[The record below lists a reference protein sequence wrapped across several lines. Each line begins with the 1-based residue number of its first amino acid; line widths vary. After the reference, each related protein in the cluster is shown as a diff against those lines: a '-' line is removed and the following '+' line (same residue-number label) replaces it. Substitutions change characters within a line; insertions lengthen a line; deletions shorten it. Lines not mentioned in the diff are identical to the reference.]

1 MSLTT
6 ESKMSN
12 KNDGWETVT
21 VPEGEEENTQVDFE
35 LEEEEEIKVEA
46 EEEQEQPPVE
56 AVQEEA
62 VQEEPVQEEKPKELE
77 GIETKGAEKRI
88 RQLIRQRKEREEQI
102 QELIKQ
108 NEELKINLKS
118 KDNEVDSIASRSL
131 DANEKQLT
139 QNMELARQAYME
151 AFEDGDKEKVLKA
164 QEILNNAQADLKT
177 IQTYKNNLAQKLEKK
192 EKQVEAS
199 PEPVQ
204 PQQQAYDPRANEW
217 AQKNQWFGQDT
228 IKTAAALAL
237 DAELKEQGYNP
248 NDEEFYEEIDR
259 RLEAAFGQTS
269 NRVQETEGQS
279 NSDTSQPAQVVSGAS
294 RSSPSAGKKVK
305 LSKEDVRLANKWGIP
320 LEQYAA
326 EKLKVTSA
334 DGEYTNINM

>member
-12 KNDGWETVT
+12 ENDGWGTVE
-21 VPEGEEENTQVDFE
+21 VSEGNDESTQVAFE
-35 LEEEEEIKVEA
+35 FEEEEE
-46 EEEQEQPPVE
+46 EQKQPLVE
-56 AVQEEA
+56 AVQEE
-62 VQEEPVQEEKPKELE
+62 VQEEPVQEEQPKELE

-102 QELIKQ
+102 ETLIKQ
-108 NEELKINLKS
+108 NEELKTNLAA
-118 KDNEVDSIASRSL
+118 KDNEVDSIATRSL
-131 DANEKQLT
+131 DANERQLT

-237 DAELKEQGYNP
+237 DAELKAQGYNR

-279 NSDTSQPAQVVSGAS
+279 NSGTSQPAQVVSGAS

>member
-1 MSLTT
+1 
-6 ESKMSN
+6 MSN
-12 KNDGWETVT
+12 ENDGWETVT
-21 VPEGEEENTQVDFE
+21 VPEGEQENKQVEFE
-35 LEEEEEIKVEA
+35 IEEEQEEIKV
-46 EEEQEQPPVE
+46 EEEQEQPTVE
-56 AVQEEA
+56 AVQEE
-62 VQEEPVQEEKPKELE
+62 VQEEPVQEEQPKELE

-102 QELIKQ
+102 EALIKQ
-108 NEELKINLKS
+108 NEELKTNLAA
-118 KDNEVDSIASRSL
+118 KDNEVDSIATRSL
-131 DANEKQLT
+131 DANERQLT

-177 IQTYKNNLAQKLEKK
+177 IQNYKNNLAKKLEKK

-269 NRVQETEGQS
+269 NRVQETEEQS
-279 NSDTSQPAQVVSGAS
+279 NSGTSQPAQVVSGAS
-294 RSSPSAGKKVK
+294 RSSPST
-305 LSKEDVRLANKWGIP
+305 
-320 LEQYAA
+320 Y
-326 EKLKVTSA
+326 
-334 DGEYTNINM
+334 

>member
-1 MSLTT
+1 MSD
-6 ESKMSN
+6 E
-12 KNDGWETVT
+12 NDGWGTVE
-21 VPEGEEENTQVDFE
+21 VSEGNDESTQVAFE
-35 LEEEEEIKVEA
+35 FEEEEEQEEIKA

-56 AVQEEA
+56 AVQEE
-62 VQEEPVQEEKPKELE
+62 VQEEPVQEEQPKELE

-108 NEELKINLKS
+108 NEELQNNLKV
-118 KDNEVDSIASRSL
+118 KDNEVDSIATRSL

-139 QNMELARQAYME
+139 QNIDLARQAYME

-177 IQTYKNNLAQKLEKK
+177 VQNYKNNLATKLKQKE
-192 EKQVEAS
+192 EQVAAT
-199 PEPVQ
+199 PQPVQ
-204 PQQQAYDPRANEW
+204 SQQPSYDPKANEW
-217 AQKNQWFGQDT
+217 AERNQWFGQDT
-228 IKTAAALAL
+228 VKTAAALAL
-237 DAELKEQGYNP
+237 DAELKEQGYDP

-259 RLEAAFGQTS
+259 RLETAFGQAS

-279 NSDTSQPAQVVSGAS
+279 NSGTTQPAQVVSGAS

-320 LEQYAA
+320 LEKYAV
-326 EKLKVTSA
+326 EKMKASSA
-334 DGEYTNINM
+334 DGEYTNVNM

>member
-1 MSLTT
+1 VSLTT
-6 ESKMSN
+6 ENKMSN
-12 KNDGWETVT
+12 ENDGWETVT
-21 VPEGEEENTQVDFE
+21 VPEGEQENKQVEFE
-35 LEEEEEIKVEA
+35 IEEEQEEIKV
-46 EEEQEQPPVE
+46 EEEQEQPTIE
-56 AVQEEA
+56 AVQEE
-62 VQEEPVQEEKPKELE
+62 VQEEPVQEEQPKELE

-102 QELIKQ
+102 EALIKQ
-108 NEELKINLKS
+108 NEELKTNLAA
-118 KDNEVDSIASRSL
+118 KDNEVDSIATRSL
-131 DANEKQLT
+131 DANERQLT

-177 IQTYKNNLAQKLEKK
+177 IQNYKNNLAKKLEKK

-279 NSDTSQPAQVVSGAS
+279 NSGTSQPAQVVSGAS
-294 RSSPSAGKKVK
+294 RSSPSSNKKVK
-305 LSKEDVRLANKWGIP
+305 LTKEDVRLANKWGIP

>member
-1 MSLTT
+1 VSLTT

-12 KNDGWETVT
+12 ENDGWETVT
-21 VPEGEEENTQVDFE
+21 VPEGEQENKQVEFE
-35 LEEEEEIKVEA
+35 IEEEQEEIKV
-46 EEEQEQPPVE
+46 EEEQEQPTVE
-56 AVQEEA
+56 AVQEE
-62 VQEEPVQEEKPKELE
+62 VQEEPVQEEQPKELE

-102 QELIKQ
+102 EALIKQ
-108 NEELKINLKS
+108 NEELKTNLAA
-118 KDNEVDSIASRSL
+118 KDNEVDSIATRSL
-131 DANEKQLT
+131 DANERQLT

-177 IQTYKNNLAQKLEKK
+177 IQNYKNNLAKKLEKK

-269 NRVQETEGQS
+269 NRVQETEEQS
-279 NSDTSQPAQVVSGAS
+279 NSGTSQPAQVVSGAS
-294 RSSPSAGKKVK
+294 RSSPSSNKKVK
-305 LSKEDVRLANKWGIP
+305 LTKEDVRLANKWGIP

>member
-1 MSLTT
+1 
-6 ESKMSN
+6 MSN
-12 KNDGWETVT
+12 ENDGWETVT
-21 VPEGEEENTQVDFE
+21 VPEGEQENKQVEFE
-35 LEEEEEIKVEA
+35 IEEEQEEIKV
-46 EEEQEQPPVE
+46 EEEQEQPTVE
-56 AVQEEA
+56 AVQEE
-62 VQEEPVQEEKPKELE
+62 VQEEPVQEEQPKELE

-102 QELIKQ
+102 EALMKQ
-108 NEELKINLKS
+108 NEELKTNLAA
-118 KDNEVDSIASRSL
+118 KDNEVDSIATRSL
-131 DANEKQLT
+131 DANERQLT

-177 IQTYKNNLAQKLEKK
+177 IQNYKNNLAKKLEKK

-269 NRVQETEGQS
+269 NRVQETEEQS
-279 NSDTSQPAQVVSGAS
+279 NSGTSQPAQVVSGAS
-294 RSSPSAGKKVK
+294 RSSPSSNKKVK
-305 LSKEDVRLANKWGIP
+305 LTKEDVRLANKWGIP

>member
-1 MSLTT
+1 
-6 ESKMSN
+6 MSN
-12 KNDGWETVT
+12 ENDGWETVT
-21 VPEGEEENTQVDFE
+21 VPEGEQENKQVEFE
-35 LEEEEEIKVEA
+35 IEEEQEEIKV
-46 EEEQEQPPVE
+46 EEEQEQPTVE
-56 AVQEEA
+56 AVQEE
-62 VQEEPVQEEKPKELE
+62 VQEEPAQEEQPKELE

-102 QELIKQ
+102 EALMKQ
-108 NEELKINLKS
+108 NEELKTNLAA
-118 KDNEVDSIASRSL
+118 KDNEVDSIATRSL
-131 DANEKQLT
+131 DANERQLT

-177 IQTYKNNLAQKLEKK
+177 IQNYKNNLAKKLEKK

-279 NSDTSQPAQVVSGAS
+279 NSGTSQPAQVVSGAS
-294 RSSPSAGKKVK
+294 RSSPSSNKKVK
-305 LSKEDVRLANKWGIP
+305 LTKEDVRLANKWGIP

>member
-12 KNDGWETVT
+12 ENDGWETVE
-21 VPEGEEENTQVDFE
+21 VSEDKKEVDFE
-35 LEEEEEIKVEA
+35 IEEEEEEPAQAQEEVV
-46 EEEQEQPPVE
+46 EEQLEQNVDPE
-56 AVQEEA
+56 Q
-62 VQEEPVQEEKPKELE
+62 PKELE

-102 QELIKQ
+102 EELIKQ
-108 NEELKINLKS
+108 NEELKLSIKS
-118 KDNEVDSIASRSL
+118 KDNEVDSIATRSL

-139 QNMELARQAYME
+139 QNIELARQAYME
-151 AFEDGDKEKVLKA
+151 AFEEGDKEKVLNA

-177 IQTYKNNLAQKLEKK
+177 VQTYKNNLAQKLKQK
-192 EKQVEAS
+192 ENQVEVTPQSAQ
-199 PEPVQ
+199 VQ
-204 PQQQAYDPRANEW
+204 QPAYDPKANEW
-217 AQKNQWFGQDT
+217 AERNQWFGQDT
-228 IKTAAALAL
+228 VKTAAALAL

-259 RLEAAFGQTS
+259 RLEVAFGQAS

-279 NSDTSQPAQVVSGAS
+279 NSGTSQPAQVVSGAS

>member
-12 KNDGWETVT
+12 ENDGWETVE
-21 VPEGEEENTQVDFE
+21 VSEDKKEVDFE
-35 LEEEEEIKVEA
+35 IEEEEEQQPIQAQEEVI
-46 EEEQEQPPVE
+46 EEQPEQEVE
-56 AVQEEA
+56 PEQ
-62 VQEEPVQEEKPKELE
+62 PKELE

-108 NEELKINLKS
+108 NEELKTNLQVKN
-118 KDNEVDSIASRSL
+118 NEVDSIATRSL

-139 QNMELARQAYME
+139 QNIELARQAYME
-151 AFEDGDKEKVLKA
+151 AFEEGDKEKVLNA

-177 IQTYKNNLAQKLEKK
+177 VQTYKNNLAQKLKQK
-192 EKQVEAS
+192 EEQVEVTS
-199 PEPVQ
+199 EPVQ
-204 PQQQAYDPRANEW
+204 AQQSAYDPKANEW
-217 AQKNQWFGQDT
+217 AERNQWFGQDT
-228 IKTAAALAL
+228 VKTAAALAL

-269 NRVQETEGQS
+269 DRVQETEGQS
-279 NSDTSQPAQVVSGAS
+279 NSGTSQPAQVVSGAS

-326 EKLKVTSA
+326 EKLKVNSA